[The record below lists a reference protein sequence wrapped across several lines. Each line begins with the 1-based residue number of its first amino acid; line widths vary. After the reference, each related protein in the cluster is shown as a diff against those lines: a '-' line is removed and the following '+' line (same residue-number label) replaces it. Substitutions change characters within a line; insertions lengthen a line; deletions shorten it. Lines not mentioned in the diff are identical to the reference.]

1 MDVVGSVNGKTCI
14 IVEGNLHIIY
24 INSLTTKNIDMLT
37 EAEAFCISAS
47 YLKRAGAKRHGFWE
61 SSRIENLADEFSDIE
76 VKPWK
81 NYCDGD
87 AWHFCW

>member
-24 INSLTTKNIDMLT
+24 IKTTTKNIDMLT

-47 YLKRAGAKRHGFWE
+47 YLKRAGANRQGFTLKFGI
-61 SSRIENLADEFSDIE
+61 RSDR
-76 VKPWK
+76 
-81 NYCDGD
+81 
-87 AWHFCW
+87 